1 MTDTTPHASTR
12 TTIDD
17 VLGDQR
23 VIATVTI
30 PTIQSAVPVASAL
43 LDGGIPAVEVMLR
56 TDVGLAALEK
66 IVVEVPDAM
75 VGAGTVLTVERLEQA
90 ADAGA
95 AFAVS
100 PGFDPD
106 LADRAAELGLPF
118 LPGAITPT
126 EIQACLARGISTVK
140 FFPAST
146 SGGPAAIKGLAA
158 AYSFAGVQFVP
169 TGGVDDT
176 TIDDYLAVPAVR
188 AVGMSWLASSAAVR
202 DGDLAGITAR
212 ARSIADRLAGA

>member
-1 MTDTTPHASTR
+1 MMTGTD
-12 TTIDD
+12 IDQI
-17 VLGDQR
+17 LGDHR
-23 VIATVTI
+23 VVATVTI
-30 PTIQSAVPVASAL
+30 GTIERAVPVAAAL
-43 LDGGIPAVEVMLR
+43 VDGGVPAVEVMLR
-56 TDVGLAALEK
+56 TDVGLAALET
-66 IVVEVPDAM
+66 IVADVPDAV

-90 ADAGA
+90 AAAGA

-100 PGFDPD
+100 PGFDPA
-106 LADRAAELGLPF
+106 LADRAAELGVPF

-126 EIQACLARGISTVK
+126 EIQACLARDISTVK

-146 SGGPAAIKGLAA
+146 AGGPAAIKALAA

-188 AVGMSWLASSAAVR
+188 AVGMSWIASSAAVR
-202 DGDLAGITAR
+202 DGDFEGITSR
-212 ARSIADRLAGA
+212 ARSITDRLRRQP